1 MKAKSLHKTKPKEE
15 SEIFVTDF
23 GERKVSHINQSRMIA
38 LPKMAL
44 QNACG
49 TTDNLTMNVSLVQE
63 GKEKFLKL
71 VPICETIDDE
81 DIDEDEEDDDE
92 EDEDDK

>member
-1 MKAKSLHKTKPKEE
+1 MKAKSLHKSKPNEE
-15 SEIFVTDF
+15 SEFFETDF
-23 GERKVSHINQSRMIA
+23 GDRKVSHINQSRMIA

-49 TTDNLTMNVSLVQE
+49 TTDGLTMSISLVQK

-71 VPICETIDDE
+71 VPICNDIDDE
-81 DIDEDEEDDDE
+81 DIDEDDDDE
-92 EDEDDK
+92 DDIDDE

>member
-1 MKAKSLHKTKPKEE
+1 MRSKSLHKSKPKEE
-15 SEIFVTDF
+15 SEFIETEF
-23 GERKVSHINQSRMIA
+23 GNRKVSHINQSRMIA

-49 TTDNLTMNVSLVQE
+49 TTDGLTMTISLVQK

-71 VPICETIDDE
+71 VPVCN
-81 DIDEDEEDDDE
+81 IDEENKGVETVE
-92 EDEDDK
+92 

>member
-15 SEIFVTDF
+15 SEIFETDF

-49 TTDNLTMNVSLVQE
+49 TTDNLTVKVSLVQK

-71 VPICETIDDE
+71 VPVCNTIDEE
-81 DIDEDEEDDDE
+81 DIDEDDVE
-92 EDEDDK
+92 EDEDGK

>member
-1 MKAKSLHKTKPKEE
+1 MKAKSLHKSKPKEE
-15 SEIFVTDF
+15 SEIFETDF
-23 GERKVSHINQSRMIA
+23 GDRKVSHINQSRMIT

-49 TTDNLTMNVSLVQE
+49 TTDGLTMSISLIQK

-71 VPICETIDDE
+71 VPVCNDIDEE
-81 DIDEDEEDDDE
+81 DIDEDDDE
-92 EDEDDK
+92 EDEDDE

>member
-1 MKAKSLHKTKPKEE
+1 MTTRNKHISPEE
-15 SEIFVTDF
+15 DSEFFETDF

-49 TTDNLTMNVSLVQE
+49 TTDGLTMSISLVQK

-71 VPICETIDDE
+71 VPICNDIDDE
-81 DIDEDEEDDDE
+81 DIDEDDDE
-92 EDEDDK
+92 EDEDDE

>member
-1 MKAKSLHKTKPKEE
+1 MRSKSLHKSKPDAE
-15 SEIFVTDF
+15 SEFIETEF
-23 GERKVSHINQSRMIA
+23 GTRKVSHINQSRMIA

-49 TTDNLTMNVSLVQE
+49 TTDGLTMTISLVQK

-71 VPICETIDDE
+71 VPVCN
-81 DIDEDEEDDDE
+81 IDEENKGAEIVE
-92 EDEDDK
+92 

>member
-1 MKAKSLHKTKPKEE
+1 MRSKSQHKSKPKEE
-15 SEIFVTDF
+15 SEIFETDF

-38 LPKMAL
+38 LPKLAL

-49 TTDNLTMNVSLVQE
+49 TTDDLTMKVSLVQQ

-92 EDEDDK
+92 EDDE

>member
-1 MKAKSLHKTKPKEE
+1 MKAKSLHKSKPDEE
-15 SEIFVTDF
+15 SEFIETDF
-23 GERKVSHINQSRMIA
+23 GDRKVSHINQSRMIA

-49 TTDNLTMNVSLVQE
+49 TSDGLTMSISLVQK

-71 VPICETIDDE
+71 VPICNDIDEE
-81 DIDEDEEDDDE
+81 DIDEDDDE
-92 EDEDDK
+92 EDEDDR

>member
-1 MKAKSLHKTKPKEE
+1 MRSKSLHKSKPKEE
-15 SEIFVTDF
+15 SEFIETEF
-23 GERKVSHINQSRMIA
+23 GTRKVSHINQSRMIA

-49 TTDNLTMNVSLVQE
+49 TTDNLSMNVSLVQK

-71 VPICETIDDE
+71 VPICNIDEE
-81 DIDEDEEDDDE
+81 DIDKDDDE
-92 EDEDDK
+92 EDEDDE

>member
-1 MKAKSLHKTKPKEE
+1 MRSKTLHKTKPDEE
-15 SEIFVTDF
+15 SEFIETEF
-23 GERKVSHINQSRMIA
+23 GNRKVSHINQSRMIA

-49 TTDNLTMNVSLVQE
+49 TTDGLTMTISLVQK

-71 VPICETIDDE
+71 VPVCN
-81 DIDEDEEDDDE
+81 IDEENKGAETVE
-92 EDEDDK
+92 